1 MRKITATAAL
11 AALVLQAPLAQ
22 AAEASSVSKGAEA
35 QAAAEAARLAEREE
49 MKRLGSYYLRCDG
62 EPNNTTGAEDFARL
76 VGAVT
81 LLALF
86 APTPESPDPAKRLF
100 GEKGV
105 AACSHLLDDPKEET
119 NKIRRIPL
127 ILARSLHQVEAKN
140 YTAAL
145 VDVDKARA
153 EAQAAGLSGNP
164 YFDRSVGMSFDQIES
179 VIRLRM
185 DDPAKAEDVSLR
197 SVAGQQYGIVQLLS
211 AETYDEF
218 LPSLSPAREA
228 QLKALVRLYPVALI
242 SYAARLEEVGR
253 FADAARCR
261 ELVIE
266 VIDGAK
272 PELKSSLPYALAAL
286 DHALAGDG
294 GRAGTREADARANID
309 SRIAAGKA
317 EDNAAAVV
325 EVLDLL
331 GIVNQAGQGKL
342 AEARRMFAARS
353 QWLSPGFGTVMEANR
368 RLRAGA
374 APDELFG
381 ALAKTPEALWAERR
395 DKERIRRL
403 AADSDNKTLFNNL
416 FSYESVKDFEGTSK
430 AVWRTDK
437 SRLMLKEPLKQ
448 SQHWAI
454 LSPGNGLAGLDG
466 VVLHAALMAKARAKK
481 GFLMNLHL
489 SRPLY
494 GEVSFVDSGETGVS
508 PELYLDADAVIA
520 ALSPLIPSPETLA
533 QRKAPPKS

>member
-1 MRKITATAAL
+1 MTLRNIAAAAAL
-11 AALVLQAPLAQ
+11 AALALQSPLVR
-22 AAEASSVSKGAEA
+22 AAEADSAAKI
-35 QAAAEAARLAEREE
+35 AAADAARAAEHEE

-62 EPNNTTGAEDFARL
+62 EPNNTTGGEDFARF

-86 APTPESPDPAKRLF
+86 APSLESPDPAKRLF

-119 NKIRRIPL
+119 NKVRRIPL
-127 ILARSLHQVEAKN
+127 ILARSLHHVEARN
-140 YTAAL
+140 YPAAL
-145 VDVDKARA
+145 ADVDKARG
-153 EAQAAGLSGNP
+153 EAQAAGLTGNP

-185 DDPAKAEDVSLR
+185 DEPAKAEEISLR
-197 SVAGQQYGIVQLLS
+197 SLAGPQYGIVQLLT

-218 LPSLSPAREA
+218 LPTFSPAREA
-228 QLKALVRLYPVALI
+228 QLQSLVRLFPAALVI
-242 SYAARLEEVGR
+242 YASRLEESRR
-253 FADAARCR
+253 FSDAALER
-261 ELVIE
+261 ELLIDVIE
-266 VIDGAK
+266 GQK
-272 PELKSSLPYALAAL
+272 PEFKGSLPYAMAAL
-286 DHALAGDG
+286 DHALAGDSA
-294 GRAGTREADARANID
+294 RAAQREADARANID
-309 SRIAAGKA
+309 SRVAAGKA

-353 QWLSPGFGTVMEANR
+353 QWLSPSFGTVMEVNR
-368 RLRAGA
+368 RLRTGA
-374 APDELFG
+374 APEELFG
-381 ALAKTPEALWAERR
+381 ALARTPEALWAERR

-403 AADSDNKTLFNNL
+403 ATDSNNKTLFGSL
-416 FSYESVKDFEGTSK
+416 FSYESIKDFEGTSK

-454 LSPGNGLAGLDG
+454 VSPGNGFAGLDG
-466 VVLHAALMAKARAKK
+466 IVLHAALMAKARAKK
-481 GFLMNLHL
+481 GFLMNMHL
-489 SRPLY
+489 SRPTF
-494 GEVSFVDSGETGVS
+494 GEVSFVDPGETGVN

-533 QRKAPPKS
+533 QRKSASKH